1 MHSDIFTTNF
11 CNFWTV
17 SKYHPTSRNSS
28 GVTFWPIRCTIRIW
42 EGWHPYK
49 YRTTVLQRHS
59 QFRFHKVHIYLIS
72 KMDAFHQLMELID
85 PSTMQFDILKE
96 LPLEIAN
103 IILLKLD
110 VDSLLNCALVC
121 YKWLKICK
129 SSKVLR
135 RKIRNHIR
143 RLNRKSNKENT
154 SSTFQNSLPSTSQQF
169 CNPSTST
176 NRKPKA
182 KSTPNPS
189 SGIKKMRL

>member
-1 MHSDIFTTNF
+1 
-11 CNFWTV
+11 
-17 SKYHPTSRNSS
+17 
-28 GVTFWPIRCTIRIW
+28 
-42 EGWHPYK
+42 
-49 YRTTVLQRHS
+49 
-59 QFRFHKVHIYLIS
+59 
-72 KMDAFHQLMELID
+72 MDAFHQLMELID

-143 RLNRKSNKENT
+143 RLNRKSTKENT
-154 SSTFQNSLPSTSQQF
+154 SSAFQNSLPSTSQQF

-176 NRKPKA
+176 NRKSKA